1 MQYLHSKKKIH
12 KDLTELG
19 LKEGMFVNLK
29 CSYNSIGKIEGGPMS
44 LIEIILNI
52 IKENG
57 LLITDSFVDC
67 YKINSLEFKKNI
79 VNQKTKSYA
88 GLIANTILDHI
99 DCKRSFHPIQKFAL
113 IGNYANELSINHTEK
128 HYAYDILKIISHEK
142 NSFNLR
148 IGPDNKVLGV
158 GTTHVATGVL
168 NIEKY
173 EKNLG
178 VLYED
183 KDKNKLLFKRDWIG
197 ICSNTL
203 INLNYFYENNSNI
216 EMKRGKVG
224 GAKSLLTNMNQTLN
238 EELKGGANEEE
249 LDTTVDLPDN
259 LEIVTL
265 NEDLQGQTDAGKARI
280 LKRYLKQQMHGGTPM
295 AKYGIQKFAPGGEP

>member
-238 EELKGGANEEE
+238 EELNLFKKNILN
-249 LDTTVDLPDN
+249 LDCNKKYCYDCFRIKENYKNKFRYFIGSLTGLNFKSAYKVLFKNDL
-259 LEIVTL
+259 TL
-265 NEDLQGQTDAGKARI
+265 Q
-280 LKRYLKQQMHGGTPM
+280 P
-295 AKYGIQKFAPGGEP
+295 KFKI